1 MAERVGGSG
10 LGRDPLEHPLSG
22 QPWRLGPPPVDL
34 CEGRLMRCGGDLTF
48 LLRETLIC
56 PLPQELCQDLEG
68 IPVTGHEQS
77 LRAFGGPRGT
87 GDSCPLHRIQ
97 TGSPACWGA
106 EERVPQTLVCR

>member
-1 MAERVGGSG
+1 
-10 LGRDPLEHPLSG
+10 
-22 QPWRLGPPPVDL
+22 
-34 CEGRLMRCGGDLTF
+34 MRCGGDLTF

-87 GDSCPLHRIQ
+87 GDSCPSTEFRRALQGAWVQRKESRRPWCAVERLHHHRQ
-97 TGSPACWGA
+97 YPKA
-106 EERVPQTLVCR
+106 VFFL

>member
-1 MAERVGGSG
+1 
-10 LGRDPLEHPLSG
+10 
-22 QPWRLGPPPVDL
+22 
-34 CEGRLMRCGGDLTF
+34 MRCGGDLTF

-87 GDSCPLHRIQ
+87 LAPSTEFRRALRRAGVQRKESRRPWCALSRFITTDNAPRRFSSCETGDPHFSGLLA
-97 TGSPACWGA
+97 G
-106 EERVPQTLVCR
+106 